1 MENRKSGELSFKM
14 TDCFSYQ
21 WGHLLDF
28 QIPCNGNRI
37 ILKGNKSPQRKR
49 TPPVK
54 SEPAGEKHIDSAMH
68 AASTHILLWNN
79 YALSLPE
86 LR

>member
-1 MENRKSGELSFKM
+1 MEKRKSGELSFKM

-21 WGHLLDF
+21 RGHLLYF
-28 QIPCNGNRI
+28 QISCNGNRI
-37 ILKGNKSPQRKR
+37 IFKGNKSPQRKR

-54 SEPAGEKHIDSAMH
+54 SEPASEKHTDSAKH
-68 AASTHILLWNN
+68 ATSTHILLWNN